1 MMIGTLAILVTN
13 STGWYGPA
21 TVTFNA
27 PISGNPYSPAEND
40 ARVTFS
46 KPGKKLERMAF
57 FSKGKWH
64 AILSAPEKG
73 EYAAELTVNG
83 TPIEKQKIKLEKPGN
98 PDFVRLDGTR
108 FKLQTG
114 GPYIPL
120 GHNFGWE
127 AGGHSYPSQL
137 ADMAKAGLNWSR
149 IWACSWDGKNPYIPR
164 ESTTKIAIGT
174 MWEPALDRWDEITRA
189 TEKYG
194 IKYQFVLFHHGMY
207 SSTTDSNWK
216 EHPWNKANGGFLA
229 RPNDFFTD
237 PKAKELSKNWLRY
250 AVARYSHSTSIM
262 AWELFNEVQWVD
274 ETKVPGGWAVI
285 ASWHR
290 EMTRYLRSIDPYHHM
305 VTTSSEV
312 DPAVYEPV
320 DFEQPHTY
328 PPSVFG
334 AIVGTVPPKD
344 KPLFFGEFGG
354 TNFSGP
360 IKPEEE
366 QLVVRDGFWG
376 GLLGLHS
383 GPGQYWFWDRAYTA
397 KLYDEYARLSKW
409 LAQTGFA
416 EHREAV
422 RTAIEVTGPAKTDLV
437 VRPGRGWSKT
447 DKLTFNLPEDAGSG
461 ALPELS
467 GYIQGAKGANRSMM
481 PGSVKFRFDASQPGT
496 AVIKVGEIA
505 RQGAAIAVTLNGNPA
520 YAKEWVPGERNR
532 RVDEEIKVAYPAG
545 PVEIAIDNTAADWFT
560 LDRVSIPGIAPGVA
574 ATAIGTSRYALARL
588 VWNSPSGATDELKIA
603 GLADGNYELRQLD
616 HASGKVKSGR
626 VRVTEGKITPYQSVG
641 KDEGLALFKK

>member
-1 MMIGTLAILVTN
+1 
-13 STGWYGPA
+13 
-21 TVTFNA
+21 
-27 PISGNPYSPAEND
+27 
-40 ARVTFS
+40 
-46 KPGKKLERMAF
+46 
-57 FSKGKWH
+57 
-64 AILSAPEKG
+64 
-73 EYAAELTVNG
+73 
-83 TPIEKQKIKLEKPGN
+83 
-98 PDFVRLDGTR
+98 
-108 FKLQTG
+108 
-114 GPYIPL
+114 
-120 GHNFGWE
+120 
-127 AGGHSYPSQL
+127 
-137 ADMAKAGLNWSR
+137 
-149 IWACSWDGKNPYIPR
+149 
-164 ESTTKIAIGT
+164 
-174 MWEPALDRWDEITRA
+174 
-189 TEKYG
+189 
-194 IKYQFVLFHHGMY
+194 
-207 SSTTDSNWK
+207 
-216 EHPWNKANGGFLA
+216 
-229 RPNDFFTD
+229 
-237 PKAKELSKNWLRY
+237 
-250 AVARYSHSTSIM
+250 M

-290 EMTRYLRSIDPYHHM
+290 EMTSYLRSIDPYQHM

-312 DPAVYEPV
+312 DPAVYQPV
-320 DFEQPHTY
+320 DYEQPHTY

-422 RTAIEVTGPAKTDLV
+422 RTAIEVNGPAKTDLA
-437 VRPGRGWSKT
+437 VRPGRGWAKT
-447 DKLTFNLPEDAGSG
+447 EKLSYSLPQDAGTG

-481 PGSVKFRFDASQPGT
+481 PGAVRFKFVASQPGT

-520 YAKEWVPGERNR
+520 YAKEWAPGERNH
-532 RVDEEIKVAYPAG
+532 RVDEEIKIAYPSGA
-545 PVEIAIDNTAADWFT
+545 VEIAIDNTAADWFT

-588 VWNSPSGATDELKIA
+588 QWQSPSGPKDELKIS
-603 GLADGNYELRQLD
+603 GLVDGNYELRQVDSL
-616 HASGKVKSGR
+616 
-626 VRVTEGKITPYQSVG
+626 TGKITRSVV
-641 KDEGLALFKK
+641 KVKAQTIQNYRPVARDEGIALLKK